1 MRQFKRTA
9 ISGAVLQA
17 VLLGAGAVHAQ
28 GSAEP
33 QTLAP
38 VAVSGQRAALQS
50 AQKLK
55 QNAEEIVDS
64 VVAEEAGKLPD
75 KSITEVLQRVVGVT
89 MNRNRG
95 RGDPEHFSVEGG
107 GISVRGLTW
116 GASNLNGR
124 EMFSAGW
131 PGRELSWADVPPEL
145 MAGVDVYK
153 NPSAERIEGGVS
165 GLVDLRTWLPFDFKE
180 TKGFLTLKGNYAAL
194 GRKLSPGASGLY
206 TTQWDAESGRWG
218 VLVDLAYNRSTF
230 TNQALQVGA
239 YFPHTDVAGQE
250 GKTVWVP
257 ESASWRTNTGDTERV
272 GLYGALQ
279 WKKNDMSSALT
290 YFVAGS
296 KQHGTEAAMFSSNED
311 PYRNVI
317 TNGVFDDRGVFQS
330 GTLSMPIGGHGA
342 NFYEEGGLGFTTNRA
357 FNESTAKTGELAWN
371 FKWRINDRWAVQ
383 NDLQWVRSTY
393 DNTSATINLRTF
405 VPSMTIATP
414 GNDPVQIS
422 LNDAARER
430 LGDPAH
436 YYWDSSFAMK
446 DKATADL
453 YAWKVDASFL
463 FQDPI
468 LRDLRFGTR
477 LTTRKSTRQ
486 GAGGNGWN
494 SAAYPWEVK
503 RTSTRGSPPV
513 AGDDQGWQSRA
524 GFGFLGDPRY
534 GELAPVEVRT
544 FDNFYSGLV
553 GPLPN
558 VVFPTLGVARDYPD
572 GYKRLFDMVAWLQCM
587 DSTQLPYGSTPA
599 NCGNGPN
606 GESTPASEGWRAGH
620 NFVPLAYDMD
630 PKNIG
635 RHSEDTQAIY
645 GTLRFGFDDWK
656 MPVEGSLGLR
666 VVRSSAVAHGYEI
679 FKTDYNNQTPPDLP
693 RFDAFARPIEKD
705 HSYVKGLP
713 SLNLKAELM
722 GPSLQGRLALAQ
734 SIYRPGFGDL
744 REYVTLNQKYDGNN
758 NTVSY
763 TGENQGNVKL
773 KPITSNNVDVSL
785 EWYPQPGQSITA
797 AVFYKDV
804 KDIIMKSVYTR
815 TVTSTGGNPQTFAI
829 TGPDNVA
836 RGTVSGLEI
845 AGQTYFDR
853 IGFLKE
859 RMPEWTKGFGV
870 SANYTYIDGKQ
881 QLYKDFA
888 LPYCPAGNAATNAS
902 LFIYGC
908 DTNGTPFRDLP
919 LPELSRH
926 AFNFALMYDQGPLS
940 ARLAYNWRSRYLQAV
955 TANGTSGTNATS
967 ADPARPGARDVG
979 WGLPVWM
986 EDTGQWDAGVS
997 YSVTD
1002 KLKLS
1007 LNVNNLT
1014 DVVTRQ
1020 TQQQT
1025 PGAMPRQW
1033 FKPGRSFELAA
1044 RYEF

>member
-38 VAVSGQRAALQS
+38 VAVTGQRAALQS

-165 GLVDLRTWLPFDFKE
+165 GLVDLRTWLPFDFKD
-180 TKGFLTLKGNYAAL
+180 TKKFITLKANYGEL
-194 GRKLSPGASGLY
+194 GRKASPGVSGLY

-218 VLVDLAYNRSTF
+218 VLVDLAYNRT
-230 TNQALQVGA
+230 TVQNQALQVGA

-250 GKTVWVP
+250 GRTVWVP
-257 ESASWRTNTGDTERV
+257 ESASWRTNTNDTERV

-279 WKKNDMSSALT
+279 WKKNDMQSALT

-296 KQHGTEAAMFSSNED
+296 RQEGTEAAFFSTNED
-311 PYRNVI
+311 PYKNVV
-317 TNGVFDDRGVFQS
+317 TNGVFDSRGVFQS
-330 GTLSMPIGGHGA
+330 GTLSMPTGGLGA
-342 NFYEEGGLGFTTNRA
+342 NNYPEGGLMFATNRA
-357 FNESTAKTGELAWN
+357 FSESTARTGELAWN

-383 NDLQWVRSTY
+383 NDIQWVRSTY
-393 DNTSATINLRTF
+393 DNLSANVYLHTF
-405 VPSMTIATP
+405 VPGATVDVS
-414 GNDPVQIS
+414 GTDPVRIS
-422 LNDAARER
+422 FDDTARAR
-430 LGDPAH
+430 LADPAN

-453 YAWKVDASFL
+453 YAWKVDASFR
-463 FQDPI
+463 FEDPV

-486 GAGGNGWN
+486 QAGGNGWN
-494 SAAYPWEVK
+494 SMSYAWEVRK
-503 RTSTRGSPPV
+503 TSTPGSLPSNSDPE
-513 AGDDQGWQSRA
+513 GWQSR
-524 GFGFLGDPRY
+524 GTFGYLSDPRY
-534 GELAPVEVRT
+534 AALAPVEVRD
-544 FDNFYSGLV
+544 FGNFYSGMA
-553 GPLPN
+553 GQLPN
-558 VVFPTLGVARDYPD
+558 VVFPALSVAKDYPD
-572 GYKRLFDMVAWLQCM
+572 GYKNLSEQVAYMQCV
-587 DSTQLPYGSTPA
+587 DAATNPATQPYGGTVD
-599 NCGNGPN
+599 NCN
-606 GESTPASEGWRAGH
+606 SAGWRAGH
-620 NFVPLAYDMD
+620 TFVPLAYDMD

-656 MPVEGSLGLR
+656 VPVEGNLGLR

-713 SLNLKAELM
+713 SLNLKAEL
-722 GPSLQGRLALAQ
+722 SNTLQGRLALAQ

-744 REYVTLNQKYDGNN
+744 REYVTLNQKYDANN
-758 NTVSY
+758 NTATY

-815 TVTSTGGNPQTFAI
+815 TVNSTGGNPQTFAI

-836 RGTVSGLEI
+836 RGTISGLEI
-845 AGQTYFDR
+845 AGQTYFDK
-853 IGFLKE
+853 IGFLKD

-888 LPYCPAGNAATNAS
+888 LPYCPPGNAATNAS

-997 YSVTD
+997 YSINNQ
-1002 KLKLS
+1002 LKIG
-1007 LNVNNLT
+1007 LNITNLT

-1033 FKPGRSFELAA
+1033 FKPGRTFELSA